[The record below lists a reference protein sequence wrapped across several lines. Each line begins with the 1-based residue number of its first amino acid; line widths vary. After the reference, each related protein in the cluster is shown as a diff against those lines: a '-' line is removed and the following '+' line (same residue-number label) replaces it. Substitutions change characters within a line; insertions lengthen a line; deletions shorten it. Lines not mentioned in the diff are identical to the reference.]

1 MNTFLYGTGN
11 PAKLTLMR
19 NMLAP
24 LDVQIIGVNELGI
37 TLPEADESG
46 NSPLENARIK
56 ALAYYEALRRPVFSC
71 DTGLYIEG
79 LPGSE
84 QPGVHVRRVNG
95 RQRSDDEMIA
105 HYSSIAR
112 RLGGHA
118 TARYHNAIC
127 LVMGEGKRYE
137 HFGRD
142 IASSTFYIADTPHA
156 NRVKGFPLDCLAVNK
171 QTDQYYCDESTT
183 RSHEDTAMA
192 SGFQAFFNMV
202 LAQLEL

>member
-11 PAKLTLMR
+11 PAKLTHMR

-56 ALAYYEALRRPVFSC
+56 ALVYYEALRRPVFSC
-71 DTGLYIEG
+71 DTGLYING
-79 LPGSE
+79 LPDSE

-95 RQRSDDEMIA
+95 RQLSDDEMIT
-105 HYSSIAR
+105 HYSSIAK
-112 RLGGHA
+112 RLGGRA

-127 LVMGEGKRYE
+127 LVADGGKRYE
-137 HFGRD
+137 HFGSD
-142 IASSTFYIADTPHA
+142 IASSAFYIADAPHA
-156 NRVKGFPLDCLAVNK
+156 SRVKGFPLDCLAVNMR
-171 QTDQYYCDESTT
+171 TGQYYCDETTT
-183 RSHEDTAMA
+183 RAHEDTGMA
-192 SGFQAFFNMV
+192 SGFQAFFCMA
-202 LAQLEL
+202 LTQLVV